1 MNRNDQE
8 IRNYLQQ
15 DSVPSYDPE
24 KMQQTVRLARQAYCS
39 RLLSKRIGF
48 GKFIRMQMHF
58 IGHWVWFTQAA
69 LVFGFLILLTK
80 CDFGQPDLQHILL
93 LFSAASPMIALVGF
107 PELLK
112 SYSHGMEEI
121 ESCTR
126 FSMRKLM
133 GARML
138 ILGLTDL
145 FCLTVILAVSTAHSG
160 EFLMRMILYLFVPFN
175 LTCCG
180 CLTVLSHV
188 KSRQNGYYC
197 GAICAL
203 CIAVF
208 VSLSFVK
215 RYYEAAATGA
225 WLMMFILTLVYLA
238 IEVVQ
243 TFQSFNRFCAKEEAI
258 SVTWQ

>member
-1 MNRNDQE
+1 MNQSNRE
-8 IRNYLQQ
+8 IRDYLQQ
-15 DSVPSYDPE
+15 YPVPSYDPE
-24 KMQQTVRLARQAYCS
+24 KMQQTIQLARQAYCN

-48 GKFIRMQMHF
+48 GEFIRMQMHF

-69 LVFGFLILLTK
+69 LVLGFLILLTK
-80 CDFGQPDLQHILL
+80 YDFGQTNLQQILL
-93 LFSAASPMIALVGF
+93 LFSAASPMIAFVGF

-138 ILGLTDL
+138 ILGLMDL
-145 FCLTVILAVSTAHSG
+145 FCLTVILAVSTVHSG
-160 EFLMRMILYLFVPFN
+160 GFLLRTILYLFVPFN
-175 LTCCG
+175 LTCGG

-188 KSRQNGYYC
+188 KSRQSGYYC
-197 GAICAL
+197 GAVCAL

-208 VSLSFVK
+208 VSLSFIK
-215 RYYEAAATGA
+215 RYYETTATGA
-225 WLMMFILTLVYLA
+225 WVVMFILTLVYIA
-238 IEVVQ
+238 VEVVH
-243 TFQSFNRFCAKEEAI
+243 TFQSFNRFYSKEEAI